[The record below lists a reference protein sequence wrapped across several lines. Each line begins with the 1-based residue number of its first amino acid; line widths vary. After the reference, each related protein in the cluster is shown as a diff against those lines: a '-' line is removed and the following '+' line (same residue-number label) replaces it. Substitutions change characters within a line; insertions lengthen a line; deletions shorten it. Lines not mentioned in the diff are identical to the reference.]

1 MKNRKFALTLAP
13 DEYDALDSLAGR
25 LEIGKAD
32 YLRLIIRS
40 FHLAHEL
47 DKALANGKGMVKMNF
62 QGFGFQI
69 DAERITKLIDEGAN
83 GLTKILN
90 NPEEYFH
97 ILQASSSQM
106 TRRQKGRLTK
116 KKEAA

>member
-1 MKNRKFALTLAP
+1 MKNKKFAFILTP
-13 DEYDALDSLAGR
+13 HEYDALSSLAGR

-32 YLRLIIRS
+32 YLRLIIRG
-40 FHLAHEL
+40 FYLATEVERGN
-47 DKALANGKGMVKMNF
+47 ANGNEVVKMNF
-62 QGFGFQI
+62 QGYGFQI
-69 DAERITKLIDEGAN
+69 DTGRITKLLHEGAS
-83 GLTKILN
+83 GLMKIMT